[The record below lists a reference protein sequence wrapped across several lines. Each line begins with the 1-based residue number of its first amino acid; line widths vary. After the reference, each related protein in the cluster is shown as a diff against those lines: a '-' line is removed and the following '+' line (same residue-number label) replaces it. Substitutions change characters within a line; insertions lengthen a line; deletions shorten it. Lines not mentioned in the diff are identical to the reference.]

1 MALFFCSM
9 KGFIISP
16 TYRIKNNK
24 AYIHFFG
31 RLENGESFLTI
42 NETRPYFFIKKTDLK
57 QAKQITTILFYAEET
72 ELKNFHENPVV
83 KIIVDIPQTVPQLR
97 KELENNNIA
106 CYEADIRFVY
116 RTIMDKDILGCIA
129 IDGKYMNG
137 TSVDRIYTEPTITTT
152 TIDHPPIVVLS
163 FDIETN
169 PKADQIFS
177 IALLVKNYQTNK
189 TLQHTFIVSEQPVKH
204 TVHYATEKKLLE
216 AFAKKVL
223 EIDPDIITGWNVI
236 DFDLRVL
243 RDRFQYYKI
252 PFIIGRTEE
261 PVKVRIESQ
270 FMKGSSAEIVG
281 RQVLDGI
288 ALLKNSF
295 IKLEDYKLDTAA
307 QTFLGKKKTIDFAKK
322 DTAGNSI
329 SKARQIEELYQKNPE
344 KLAEYNL
351 RDAELVLEILEAKN
365 LINLVIQRSMLTG
378 MQLDRVSAS
387 IASLDSLYL
396 RETRRRGYVC
406 NSVQYSET
414 EERIKG
420 GFVRTS
426 IPGIYDW
433 IVVCDFKSL
442 YPSIIR
448 TFNIDPLSFK
458 EDGTIVAPN
467 GAHFRNEDGILP
479 LLIQRLWEQRDAAKK
494 RKDAVASYAIKIT
507 MNSFFGVL
515 ASPLCRFYSLEMGNA
530 ITHWGQEIV
539 KETAEQVEK
548 KGYSVIYGDSITSDR
563 FVTIAEKGEIGIRNI
578 GELFKKYSK
587 TIVTKNEKEYIYTKG
602 EDIKALTLD
611 KQSLLPKFS
620 QINAIIRHKTK
631 KKVFRVHQKF
641 GETKCSEDHSLIL
654 IENNKITLAKPT
666 EINNKPIAKVN
677 SIPKFKKI
685 KKIDLYEILKE
696 YNYTTNYKGCLKK
709 SELKKN
715 KICLWFSW
723 MGRKKPILLRR
734 FILARGK
741 TFEALCR
748 LLGAYIAE
756 GSSSTRETTYRK
768 GASISCSDKKWLEQ
782 LQEDY
787 YKLFSNAKANIIP
800 SMKKIRTLES
810 NGKKIIYVDKT
821 HKLQMMNEIAA
832 IFFKVLCGQ
841 KSSGKKLPD
850 FIYNVDPT
858 YQMILLQN
866 MIKGDGARE
875 TKKTYSQQYR
885 EKHFRYDTKSLELIS
900 GVSLLLTQL
909 GFTYSIQYRKSKG
922 TYRVITSDRNNKR
935 LRTDI
940 EEIEY
945 KDYLYDLSIEDNHM
959 FVDACG
965 QILLHN
971 TDSIFIETKKENYD
985 DAKKI
990 GAQVAPH
997 ITSYFQK
1004 KIKEKYK
1011 RHSFLELEFEKV
1023 YSRFMMP
1030 KIRGTE
1036 VGAKKRYAG
1045 LLTDGKEE
1053 KLDIVGLETVRRDWT
1068 ECAKVFQI
1076 TLLKKIFAGE
1086 EVTNYIKT
1094 FVEEVKAG
1102 KHDNLLVYKKS
1113 LSKDV
1118 EGYTKTTPPHVKAAR
1133 LLDKIESHVIE
1144 YYMTIDG
1151 PQPLQKLKAK
1161 IDYEHYLKKQL
1172 KPIADSILGFFN
1184 QNFEDVISGKKQKSL
1199 MEY

>member
-24 AYIHFFG
+24 AYIYFFG

-57 QAKQITTILFYAEET
+57 KAKQITKIAFDAEET
-72 ELKNFHENPVV
+72 DTETMTLKDFHEHPVV
-83 KIIVDIPQTVPQLR
+83 KVVVDVPPTVPLLR
-97 KELENNNIA
+97 KELENNNVA

-116 RTIMDKDILGCIA
+116 RTIIDKNILGCID
-129 IDGKYMNG
+129 IEGDYEKGQN
-137 TSVDRIYTEPTITTT
+137 VDRIYTEPTITTT

-169 PKADQIFS
+169 PTADQIFS

-204 TVHYATEKKLLE
+204 TMHYATEKELLE

-288 ALLKNSF
+288 ALLKDSF

-387 IASLDSLYL
+387 IASLDSLYI

-458 EDGTIVAPN
+458 DDGTIVAPN

-539 KETAEQVEK
+539 KETAVEIDRL
-548 KGYSVIYGDSITSDR
+548 GYTVIYGD
-563 FVTIAEKGEIGIRNI
+563 
-578 GELFKKYSK
+578 
-587 TIVTKNEKEYIYTKG
+587 
-602 EDIKALTLD
+602 
-611 KQSLLPKFS
+611 
-620 QINAIIRHKTK
+620 
-631 KKVFRVHQKF
+631 
-641 GETKCSEDHSLIL
+641 
-654 IENNKITLAKPT
+654 
-666 EINNKPIAKVN
+666 
-677 SIPKFKKI
+677 
-685 KKIDLYEILKE
+685 
-696 YNYTTNYKGCLKK
+696 
-709 SELKKN
+709 
-715 KICLWFSW
+715 
-723 MGRKKPILLRR
+723 
-734 FILARGK
+734 
-741 TFEALCR
+741 
-748 LLGAYIAE
+748 
-756 GSSSTRETTYRK
+756 
-768 GASISCSDKKWLEQ
+768 
-782 LQEDY
+782 
-787 YKLFSNAKANIIP
+787 
-800 SMKKIRTLES
+800 
-810 NGKKIIYVDKT
+810 
-821 HKLQMMNEIAA
+821 
-832 IFFKVLCGQ
+832 
-841 KSSGKKLPD
+841 
-850 FIYNVDPT
+850 
-858 YQMILLQN
+858 
-866 MIKGDGARE
+866 
-875 TKKTYSQQYR
+875 
-885 EKHFRYDTKSLELIS
+885 
-900 GVSLLLTQL
+900 
-909 GFTYSIQYRKSKG
+909 
-922 TYRVITSDRNNKR
+922 
-935 LRTDI
+935 
-940 EEIEY
+940 
-945 KDYLYDLSIEDNHM
+945 
-959 FVDACG
+959 
-965 QILLHN
+965 
-971 TDSIFIETKKENYD
+971 TDSIFFETKKHTYEE
-985 DAKKI
+985 AKMI
-990 GAQVAPH
+990 GEH
-997 ITSYFQK
+997 IAAHSTTLFQE

-1023 YSRFMMP
+1023 YKHFIMP
-1030 KIRGTE
+1030 KLRGTE
-1036 VGAKKRYAG
+1036 EGAKKRYAG
-1045 LLTDGKEE
+1045 IVTDGKLE
-1053 KLDIVGLETVRRDWT
+1053 KLDVVGLETVRRDWT
-1068 ECAKVFQI
+1068 ECAKIFQQ
-1076 TLLKKIFAGE
+1076 TLLKKIFAKE
-1086 EVTNYIKT
+1086 EVVPFIKQ
-1094 FVEEVKAG
+1094 FVEEIKDG
-1102 KHDNLLVYKKS
+1102 KHDDLLVYKKALRKEVS
-1113 LSKDV
+1113 
-1118 EGYTKTTPPHVKAAR
+1118 EYTKTTPPHVKAAR
-1133 LLDKIESHVIE
+1133 QLESIESSIIE
-1144 YYMTIDG
+1144 YYMTVDG
-1151 PQPLQKLKAK
+1151 PQPLQKLKSK
-1161 IDYEHYLKKQL
+1161 IDYEHYIEKQL
-1172 KPIADSILGFFN
+1172 KPIADSILVFFN

>member
-24 AYIHFFG
+24 AYIYFFG

-57 QAKQITTILFYAEET
+57 KAKQITTILFDAEET
-72 ELKNFHENPVV
+72 ALKNFHENPVV

-116 RTIMDKDILGCIA
+116 RTIIDKDILGCIA
-129 IDGKYMNG
+129 IDGKYMKG

-169 PKADQIFS
+169 PTADQIFS

-204 TVHYATEKKLLE
+204 TMHYATEKELLE

-288 ALLKNSF
+288 ALLKDSF

-387 IASLDSLYL
+387 IASLDSLYI

-458 EDGTIVAPN
+458 DDGTIVAPN

-494 RKDAVASYAIKIT
+494 QKDAVASYAIKIT

-539 KETAEQVEK
+539 KETAVEIERL
-548 KGYSVIYGDSITSDR
+548 GYTVIYGD
-563 FVTIAEKGEIGIRNI
+563 
-578 GELFKKYSK
+578 
-587 TIVTKNEKEYIYTKG
+587 
-602 EDIKALTLD
+602 
-611 KQSLLPKFS
+611 
-620 QINAIIRHKTK
+620 
-631 KKVFRVHQKF
+631 
-641 GETKCSEDHSLIL
+641 
-654 IENNKITLAKPT
+654 
-666 EINNKPIAKVN
+666 
-677 SIPKFKKI
+677 
-685 KKIDLYEILKE
+685 
-696 YNYTTNYKGCLKK
+696 
-709 SELKKN
+709 
-715 KICLWFSW
+715 
-723 MGRKKPILLRR
+723 
-734 FILARGK
+734 
-741 TFEALCR
+741 
-748 LLGAYIAE
+748 
-756 GSSSTRETTYRK
+756 
-768 GASISCSDKKWLEQ
+768 
-782 LQEDY
+782 
-787 YKLFSNAKANIIP
+787 
-800 SMKKIRTLES
+800 
-810 NGKKIIYVDKT
+810 
-821 HKLQMMNEIAA
+821 
-832 IFFKVLCGQ
+832 
-841 KSSGKKLPD
+841 
-850 FIYNVDPT
+850 
-858 YQMILLQN
+858 
-866 MIKGDGARE
+866 
-875 TKKTYSQQYR
+875 
-885 EKHFRYDTKSLELIS
+885 
-900 GVSLLLTQL
+900 
-909 GFTYSIQYRKSKG
+909 
-922 TYRVITSDRNNKR
+922 
-935 LRTDI
+935 
-940 EEIEY
+940 
-945 KDYLYDLSIEDNHM
+945 
-959 FVDACG
+959 
-965 QILLHN
+965 
-971 TDSIFIETKKENYD
+971 TDSIFFETKKHTYEE
-985 DAKKI
+985 AKMI
-990 GAQVAPH
+990 GEH
-997 ITSYFQK
+997 IAAHSTTLFQE

-1023 YSRFMMP
+1023 YKHFIMP
-1030 KIRGTE
+1030 KLRGTE
-1036 VGAKKRYAG
+1036 EGAKKRYAG
-1045 LLTDGKEE
+1045 IVTDGKLE
-1053 KLDIVGLETVRRDWT
+1053 KLDVVGLETVRRDWT
-1068 ECAKVFQI
+1068 ECAKIFQQ
-1076 TLLKKIFAGE
+1076 TLLKKIFAKE
-1086 EVTNYIKT
+1086 EVVPFIKQ
-1094 FVEEVKAG
+1094 FVEEIKAG
-1102 KHDNLLVYKKS
+1102 KHDDLLVYKKALRKEVS
-1113 LSKDV
+1113 
-1118 EGYTKTTPPHVKAAR
+1118 EYTKTTPPHVKAAR
-1133 LLDKIESHVIE
+1133 QLESIESSIIE

-1161 IDYEHYLKKQL
+1161 IDYEHYLEKQL

-1199 MEY
+1199 WEY